1 MTPPKPREHRATR
14 TDVGLTLFDNRDID
28 AAPQLA
34 FGTDAAMWASLARIL
49 PIVMRRRTAA
59 SAHVA
64 VASRLTQVLLVADH
78 ARRGPGDYHRGAVGR
93 GLRV

>member
-34 FGTDAAMWASLARIL
+34 FGTDAAMWASLARTL
-49 PIVMRRRTAA
+49 PIATRLRTAA
-59 SAHVA
+59 SVQVV
-64 VASRLTQVLLVADH
+64 VASRITQLLLVDDQV
-78 ARRGPGDYHRGAVGR
+78 RRGPGDYLRGASGR